1 MDEKLLLLEASAG
14 SGKTYALTNRF
25 LRSLWKVLPEDPYRD
40 SAKANAAL
48 STLLAVTFTNKA
60 AEEMSDRILKTLKEL
75 ALQGDD
81 SAFAARL
88 REVLGSQGPVDVV
101 RERKKAL
108 GIVELILSRMGDF
121 RVTTIDSLM
130 TSFVQ
135 SLSPELGLTPGFK
148 ISLDSQGTFQT
159 TYRSFFAAQCED
171 RWTEVESFLLQALFL
186 GKLTGWSPEKSTR
199 ELIGWFFGFSLQQGD
214 LKEPEDSPETVQ
226 RAIDE
231 EWIGF
236 RERMVPLFRRMED
249 LNGQGYLKKNDS
261 LIDFLR
267 KLVGTSSSVRD
278 TTVLLKKAFF
288 KYSSKEDA
296 LKVLKVSTPDDRK
309 EEFWNLYRP
318 AQESLILLLDKLSL
332 QKALLFLRMAK
343 RFEAFWEEGRRDLYV
358 AELSLVLAKRVQS
371 WQEQAFPYLYLKLAE
386 KYRFFHFDEFQDT
399 SLRQFQALSPM
410 VDERLSSDER
420 AELFFVGDKKQAIYR
435 WRGGRAELMERE
447 ELEANLPA
455 LRNREG
461 GEGSLQTKTLGKN
474 WRSGER
480 IVEFNNS
487 FWGLDR
493 TGWAAFLNSP
503 GSAAALEKN
512 FQGVQQETGREQQ
525 RGKGYVFIE
534 TKTEVKGERNQAGE
548 EEDENGG
555 SDSRCGY
562 LGGRVL
568 EGIRE
573 ARGRGYRYR
582 DMAILVR
589 KKDQGE
595 GVMRVLNEAGIPVV
609 SEESMMLS
617 STPLIRELVTLL
629 RFLDHPLDDLSLLA
643 FLSGNLFGRLPG
655 VTPETPRTPEELVP
669 LREEDKGEPLYKTF
683 QRVCPELWREYLE
696 PLFRSVGFLS
706 PYDLFQDFCERFRLL
721 EGHAEET
728 PFLLSFGDLLQKYEE
743 AGITSLGAF
752 FERWKSQEEEEGKEG
767 RVVLPEGFDSIRL
780 MTVHKAKGLEF
791 PVVFLPLWPE
801 KTRRGENLHF
811 DEKEALCRSFSS
823 DAAEISPTLGRV
835 KRRETVLEY
844 IDELNLLYV
853 AFTRPRDVLWVTV
866 LAKAPPKK
874 EPEEDSPFSDYPT
887 LLRRHPLLGRA
898 FLEENLF
905 RYALG
910 EWPERPGEP
919 EQRARSG
926 EDETRGF
933 SSKNLSTYR
942 WHKDLL
948 VYRPGRWQGREERVV
963 TERGNR
969 LHKVLEGVET
979 FRGREDLTRLLEKE
993 CWRLGLER
1001 EEKARL
1007 EEFLLREDVS
1017 RYFSPGWEVFRER
1030 EVVLKRKD
1038 QESYLRIDRLLC
1050 GEREFVV
1057 VDYKTGEHHPE
1068 NVQQVK
1074 EYLEAL
1080 EPLLPGKP
1088 GRGVLLYLDR
1098 GEVVEV
1104 ER

>member
-25 LRSLWKVLPEDPYRD
+25 LRSLWKVLPEDPYKD

-88 REVLGSQGPVDVV
+88 GEVLGRQYPVEAARD
-101 RERKKAL
+101 RKKAL
-108 GIVELILSRMGDF
+108 GIVELILSRMGEF

-148 ISLDSQGTFQT
+148 VSLDSQGSFQT
-159 TYRSFFAAQCED
+159 AYRSFFAAQCEE
-171 RWTEVESFLLQALFL
+171 RWEDVESFLLQALFL

-199 ELIGWFFGFSLQQGD
+199 ELIEWFFDFSLQQGE
-214 LKEPEDSPETVQ
+214 LKEPEDSQETVQ

-231 EWIGF
+231 EWVGF
-236 RERMVPLFRRMED
+236 RERMAPLVNWMEH
-249 LNGQGYLKKNDS
+249 LNGLSFLKKNDS
-261 LIDFLR
+261 LRAFLL
-267 KLVGTSSSVRD
+267 KLIEPSSSVRD
-278 TTVLLKKAFF
+278 TAALIKKAFF
-288 KYSSKEDA
+288 KYPSKADA
-296 LKVLKVSTPDDRK
+296 LSVLKVSAPDDLK
-309 EEFWNLYRP
+309 EEFWRLYRP
-318 AQESLILLLDKLSL
+318 AQESLVVLLDKLSL
-332 QKALLFLRMAK
+332 QKALLFQRMAK
-343 RFEAFWEEGRRDLYV
+343 GFETFWEESRRDLYI
-358 AELSLVLAKRVQS
+358 AELSRVLAKRVRS

-410 VDERLSSDER
+410 VDERLSRDER

-455 LRNREG
+455 LKNLEG
-461 GEGSLQTKTLGKN
+461 EEGCLQAKTLEKN
-474 WRSGER
+474 WRSGEQ

-493 TGWAAFLNSP
+493 TGWTAFLNSP
-503 GSAAALEKN
+503 GSAEALEKN
-512 FQGVQQETGREQQ
+512 FQFVKQGIGRGDQ
-525 RGKGYVFIE
+525 RGKGYVYIE
-534 TKTEVKGERNQAGE
+534 TKTEVKGERNPVGE
-548 EEDENGG
+548 EEEENGG
-555 SDSRCGY
+555 SESRCDY

-568 EGIRE
+568 AGIKE
-573 ARGRGYRYR
+573 ARERGYRYR

-589 KKDQGE
+589 KREQGE

-617 STPLIRELVTLL
+617 STPLIRELVTLF

-643 FLSGNLFGRLPG
+643 FLSGSLFGRLPG
-655 VTPETPRTPEELVP
+655 VTSEIPKTPEELIP
-669 LREEDKGEPLYKTF
+669 LRGEDTKEPLYKTF

-696 PLFRSVGFLS
+696 PLFQSVGFLS
-706 PYDLFQDFCERFRLL
+706 PYDLFQDFCEKFRLL

-752 FERWKSQEEEEGKEG
+752 FEKWKRQEEDEGKEG
-767 RVVLPEGFDSIRL
+767 RVILPEGFDSIRL

-801 KTRRGENLHF
+801 KTRRGDNLHF
-811 DEKEALCRSFSS
+811 DEEEALCRSFSS
-823 DAAEISPTLGRV
+823 DGAEISPTLGRV
-835 KRRETVLEY
+835 KRRETLLEY

-887 LLRRHPLLGRA
+887 LLKRHPLLGGA
-898 FLEENLF
+898 FLEENHS
-905 RYALG
+905 RYTFG
-910 EWPERPGEP
+910 EWSERPGEP
-919 EQRARSG
+919 QQGARSG
-926 EDETRGF
+926 EGEPQGF
-933 SSKNLSTYR
+933 TSKNLSTYR

-948 VYRPGRWQGREERVV
+948 VYRPGRWQRREERVV

-979 FRGREDLTRLLEKE
+979 FRGREALTQLLGKE
-993 CWRLGLER
+993 CPRLGVGR
-1001 EEKARL
+1001 EEQARL
-1007 EEFLLREDVS
+1007 EEFLLRKDVS
-1017 RYFSPGWEVFRER
+1017 CYFSPDWKVFRER
-1030 EVVLKRKD
+1030 EVVLRRSD
-1038 QESYLRIDRLLC
+1038 RESYLRIDRLLC

-1068 NVQQVK
+1068 NVDQVK

-1080 EPLLPGKP
+1080 EPLHPGKA